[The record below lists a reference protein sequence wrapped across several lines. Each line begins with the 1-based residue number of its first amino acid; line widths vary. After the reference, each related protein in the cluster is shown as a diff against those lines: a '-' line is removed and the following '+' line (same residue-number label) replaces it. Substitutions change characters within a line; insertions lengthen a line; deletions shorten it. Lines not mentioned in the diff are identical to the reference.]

1 MNGRSIFLLLALS
14 VSSTLA
20 ACGGDDAD
28 PQKSSTLQLNGT
40 YRPTPG
46 QDGAIKSLTFTNGT
60 DYYLVPS
67 GCSSGDC
74 VDIGT
79 YRFDAATSTIV
90 LANAETH
97 RERTITLEEVKTSEA
112 AGVLVKSLIGTQD
125 FVDRNQETTNGSQQ
139 VTGGQEQVTGDQQKL
154 NDGQSKLAEQIVE
167 LVKTIVEALFD
178 KQDMKKDDQKQDDK
192 KDDQKDGEKDK
203 PNPFDC
209 TQGVPGANSTAAEK
223 LAYAARCPG
232 GP

>member
-1 MNGRSIFLLLALS
+1 MNGRTIFLLLALS

-20 ACGGDDAD
+20 ACGGDEPE
-28 PQKSSTLQLNGT
+28 PQKSSTLQVNGT
-40 YRPTPG
+40 YRST
-46 QDGAIKSLTFTNGT
+46 QEGAIKSVTFTNGT
-60 DYYLVPS
+60 DYYLVPN

-79 YRFDAATSTIV
+79 YRFDVATSTIV
-90 LANAETH
+90 LINAETR

-112 AGVLVKSLIGTQD
+112 AAVLVKSIIGTQD
-125 FVDRNQETTNGSQQ
+125 FVDRNQETTNGSSQ
-139 VTGGQEQVTGDQQKL
+139 VTGGQQQVTGDQQKL

-167 LVKTIVEALFD
+167 LVKTIVEALFN

-192 KDDQKDGEKDK
+192 KDEPKDDQKDK

-209 TQGVPGANSTAAEK
+209 TQGVPGPNSTAAEK